1 MSHEPAKTKTGEIV
15 HGRDKETA
23 GKKSEGDM
31 ALSETWSACMHV
43 AIYSYRLAI

>member
-1 MSHEPAKTKTGEIV
+1 MNLHAETKTGEIV

-31 ALSETWSACMHV
+31 ALSERHGMHACM
-43 AIYSYRLAI
+43 